1 MLALQVVGGEDGGKP
16 ASVHRGNVPEVQAPP
31 GGELWDLENL
41 ARARRLCDWMFEQFA
56 WAARGACAEIG
67 AGIGTFSARLLD
79 AGVESLLL
87 LEPENACGNILD
99 KRFADDSRVRVGR
112 HVLAEAATP

>member
-1 MLALQVVGGEDGGKP
+1 MLALQVVGVEDGGKP
-16 ASVHRGNVPEVQAPP
+16 ASVQQGNVPEVQATP

-67 AGIGTFSARLLD
+67 PGIGTFSARLLD

-87 LEPENACGNILD
+87 IEPENAC
-99 KRFADDSRVRVGR
+99 ADVV
-112 HVLAEAATP
+112 EK